1 MLLKNVIQKDTK
13 FIMRQKIVL
22 RAETIQCA
30 ADNFHITGKVLVL
43 KQKNNKSKQRKVRAT
58 FPGADPVFFLR
69 GVAPLRNDLNLISC
83 CFFCFLFFFAEYY
96 EL

>member
-1 MLLKNVIQKDTK
+1 MILKNVIQKDTK

-43 KQKNNKSKQRKVRAT
+43 KHKKINPSNGRS
-58 FPGADPVFFLR
+58 
-69 GVAPLRNDLNLISC
+69 
-83 CFFCFLFFFAEYY
+83 
-96 EL
+96 ELPFQGQIQYFS